1 MTHAAQ
7 ANPGLFYFLVFMTLL
22 LVMFLGAVI
31 VAPPASPGSPA
42 PPVVHALP
50 VVQAPAPPAPLP
62 RRQPRAAAPA
72 PPAPLP
78 RRQPRAA
85 APAAGAAGWSA
96 DADNAAS
103 HDAAPIPVYDSVR
116 RPQVSGSPPW
126 GPALKPPGPDPW
138 AAENLVSGWRGRP
151 DEGPMSPG
159 AVRPTSSK
167 PPPGTPAPAG
177 NQTRNPRHARGR

>member
-1 MTHAAQ
+1 MTHAALT
-7 ANPGLFYFLVFMTLL
+7 NPALFYFLVFMTLL

-31 VAPPASPGSPA
+31 AAPPAFPGSPA
-42 PPVVHALP
+42 PPVLEVHALP
-50 VVQAPAPPAPLP
+50 VVHAPAPPAPLP
-62 RRQPRAAAPA
+62 RGQPRAT
-72 PPAPLP
+72 
-78 RRQPRAA
+78 

-138 AAENLVSGWRGRP
+138 AAENLAPGWRGRP

>member
-1 MTHAAQ
+1 MTHAALVDP
-7 ANPGLFYFLVFMTLL
+7 ALFFFLVFMTLL

-31 VAPPASPGSPA
+31 VAPPAFPGSPA
-42 PPVVHALP
+42 PPVLEVHAMP
-50 VVQAPAPPAPLP
+50 VVQ
-62 RRQPRAAAPA
+62 APA

-116 RPQVSGSPPW
+116 RPKVSGSPPW
-126 GPALKPPGPDPW
+126 GPAPKPPGPDPW
-138 AAENLVSGWRGRP
+138 ATGNLSPGWRRQP
-151 DEGPMSPG
+151 DEDSMSPG
-159 AVRPTSSK
+159 AVPPASSE

-177 NQTRNPRHARGR
+177 DQARYPRHSRGRLSVASR